1 MDKDFYHFL
10 YTKKSVPDMIDGYC
24 APMLT
29 SQNPLKRLKARRL
42 LKYWGLLMDKAF
54 FDKRLQTVFFKLYQ
68 EIDKNFPKLTYELS
82 GRIKA
87 LISTLNKIEE
97 LEDAVMYDIRNEFVE
112 ACLREMPSQSP
123 AITEEARQ
131 SILKTLN
138 SEKPN
143 EFQER
148 FEKFLFSYEF
158 AENPFNRVRDFFAFR
173 IILEDKGEGD
183 FIEELYL
190 IANLMIEFFNSNTF
204 EVVKSYP
211 VIQTGD
217 LEANSP
223 IIHIPTKSGLN
234 PAYQSLV
241 KDYVICPKK
250 DGYQSL
256 HFVVYDPYTERFFEV
271 QIRTR
276 SMDIIAETLANHDIY
291 KENKYGQWQKEVRDN
306 IDYSKIDVRGFRYYQ
321 YADPLTG
328 KPKEFISDRA
338 GITQAI
344 PIKLEFEHFLTM

>member
-29 SQNPLKRLKARRL
+29 DKNPLTRLKARRL
-42 LKYWGLLMDKAF
+42 LKYWAVLMDKAF
-54 FDKRLQTVFFKLYQ
+54 FDKRIQNVFFKLYQ
-68 EIDKNFPKLTYELS
+68 EIDKNFPELTYELS
-82 GRIKA
+82 GRIKG
-87 LISTLNKIEE
+87 LISTLNKMEE
-97 LEDAVMYDIRNEFVE
+97 IEDAVMYDIRGEF
-112 ACLREMPSQSP
+112 ADSCLQGMSFPSP
-123 AITEEARQ
+123 AEAKQYRESIFKALRKEE
-131 SILKTLN
+131 
-138 SEKPN
+138 PN
-143 EFQER
+143 EIQER
-148 FEKFLFSYEF
+148 FNDFLSNYTF
-158 AENPFNRVRDFFAFR
+158 AENPFNRIRDFFAFR
-173 IILEDKGEGD
+173 IILEDNGNGD
-183 FIEELYL
+183 YIEELYL
-190 IANLMIEFFNSNTF
+190 MANLMIEFFNHNTF

-211 VIQTGD
+211 LIQTGN
-217 LEANSP
+217 LEADSP
-223 IIHIPTKSGLN
+223 LIHLPAKSGLN

-250 DGYQSL
+250 DGYQSI

-276 SMDIIAETLANHDIY
+276 SMDIIADTLANHDIY
-291 KENKYGQWQKEVRDN
+291 KENKYGQWQKEVHDN
-306 IDYSKIDVRGFRYYQ
+306 IDYSQIHVKGFRYYR

-328 KPKEFISDRA
+328 EMKEYISDRA